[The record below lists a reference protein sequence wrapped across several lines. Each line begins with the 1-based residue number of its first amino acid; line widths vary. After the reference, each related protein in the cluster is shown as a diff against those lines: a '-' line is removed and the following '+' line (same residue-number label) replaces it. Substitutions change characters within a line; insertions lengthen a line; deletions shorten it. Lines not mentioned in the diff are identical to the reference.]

1 MRNLMII
8 LVILPLFSFA
18 QTETQAYQEA
28 SAKFEQYYNAG
39 DYEEIFKMFSS
50 TMQKS
55 LPLDQFKV
63 TAQQI
68 KQQLGSIQSRE
79 YKGITTGT
87 SVIYKTTFEKGVA
100 GLYMTLNKNN
110 ELDGLWIKPY
120 TESLKSKNE

>member
-1 MRNLMII
+1 MRNFVFI

-18 QTETQAYQEA
+18 QAETQAYQEA
-28 SAKFEQYYNAG
+28 SAKFEQYYNAE

-87 SVIYKTTFEKGVA
+87 SVIYKTTFENGVA
-100 GLYMTLNKNN
+100 GLYMTLNTDN

-120 TESLKSKNE
+120 EESTSTESE